1 MTAVQAVERTR
12 AGVWMDHDPDS
23 DLLNDDARYGA
34 SGETAIGPLQAG
46 DVVAGMLKLLW
57 GGAELDR
64 LSDLHDLLDAL
75 EVLQPGTDSSRVV
88 LAWWHLRSR
97 AWTDALRELRR
108 TEYAGALSSLGMSL
122 IAVCLYALKDPA
134 WRTYAYAA
142 AYQSDN
148 PLATK
153 TALALLAAPEIEPDP
168 FTPADGAARFG

>member
-1 MTAVQAVERTR
+1 MTHDLDSGLSDGADH
-12 AGVWMDHDPDS
+12 AG
-23 DLLNDDARYGA
+23 
-34 SGETAIGPLQAG
+34 EI
-46 DVVAGMLKLLW
+46 VAGMLKLLW

-75 EVLQPGTDSSRVV
+75 AVLQPGTDSSRVV
-88 LAWWHLRSR
+88 LAWWHLRAR

-108 TEYAGALSSLGMSL
+108 TEHAGVLSSLGTAL

-134 WRTYAYAA
+134 WRTYAYAV

-168 FTPADGAARFG
+168 FAPRHETSRPA